1 MKFKSVLLG
10 SLAMA
15 MVAITN
21 TSAESWDN
29 HTVYTAK
36 GIVEFVRESLDT
48 KMDEMLLMIIFLLSV
63 LLGLFVLAALIVF
76 GCKPRGNRPY
86 KRR

>member
-29 HTVYTAK
+29 HTVYTVK